1 MKWNY
6 RPLSPKPKKEKM
18 TKSIYFVTY
27 RIYKNS
33 NESLKNAICGDV
45 EESHDYWI
53 KTNHYDSE
61 DKMIKFVFDRIADQ
75 ELLDEI
81 YYSLEDT
88 IDSDGSNYDDK
99 KFFETQKKS
108 AVKIKNKLDDLLS
121 NNSKLKS
128 PTIENKK
135 KVISIVKKYFTEPVF
150 GISYGV
156 VSVK

>member
-1 MKWNY
+1 MKKN
-6 RPLSPKPKKEKM
+6 
-18 TKSIYFVTY
+18 IYFVTY

-33 NESLKNAICGDV
+33 NESLKNAVCGDA

-61 DKMIKFVFDRIADQ
+61 DKMIKFVFDRITNQ
-75 ELLDEI
+75 ELLNEI
-81 YYSLEDT
+81 YDSIQST
-88 IDSDGSNYDDK
+88 MDSDGSSYDDK
-99 KFFETQKKS
+99 KFFDVQKKS
-108 AVKIKNKLDDLLS
+108 AFKIKNQLDGLLS
-121 NNSKLKS
+121 SKLKLKS

-135 KVISIVKKYFTEPVF
+135 KVISIVKKYFAESFF

>member
-1 MKWNY
+1 MKKNDV
-6 RPLSPKPKKEKM
+6 
-18 TKSIYFVTY
+18 YFVTY

-33 NESLKNAICGDV
+33 NESLKNAVCGDV

-61 DKMIKFVFDRIADQ
+61 DKMIKFVFDRITNQ
-75 ELLDEI
+75 ELLNEI
-81 YYSLEDT
+81 YDSLHST
-88 IDSDGSNYDDK
+88 IRSDGSNYDDK

-108 AVKIKNKLDDLLS
+108 AVKLVNQLDNLLS
-121 NNSKLKS
+121 SNLKLKS

-135 KVISIVKKYFTEPVF
+135 KVISIVEKYFTKPVV
-150 GISYGV
+150 GVSYGV

>member
-1 MKWNY
+1 
-6 RPLSPKPKKEKM
+6 
-18 TKSIYFVTY
+18 VTY
-27 RIYKNS
+27 RICKNS
-33 NESLKNAICGDV
+33 KNAVCGDLDD
-45 EESHDYWI
+45 SHDYWI

-61 DKMIKFVFDRIADQ
+61 DKMIKFVFDQIIDR

-81 YYSLEDT
+81 YDSLLST
-88 IDSDGSNYDDK
+88 IDSDDSNYVNK
-99 KFFETQKKS
+99 EFFENEKKS
-108 AVKIKNKLDDLLS
+108 AVKIKNQLDNLFVS
-121 NNSKLKS
+121 NLKLKS